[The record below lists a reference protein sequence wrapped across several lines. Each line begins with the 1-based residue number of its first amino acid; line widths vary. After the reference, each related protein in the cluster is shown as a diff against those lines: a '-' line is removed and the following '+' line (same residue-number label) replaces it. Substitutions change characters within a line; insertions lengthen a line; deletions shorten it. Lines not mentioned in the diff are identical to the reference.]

1 MKRPVS
7 QTEIW
12 QRLSLPLAMI
22 LMVITICSG
31 LAVPAKAAD
40 KENQERRFLYVASP
54 GVRNYLQHGGHGI
67 LVFDIDQGHQFVKRI
82 PLAGLDEKKRPLNVK
97 GICANAGTGR
107 VYVSTLRHLMCVN
120 LVTDKLLWERT
131 YEFGCDRMSMSP
143 DGKVI
148 YQPSLEKD
156 VWYVLDAA
164 SGDELGRITPKSGA
178 HNTVYGLDGS
188 AVYLA
193 GLRSPLLTVAETKTH
208 TAARTIGPFSDRIRP
223 FTVNGPQTYCFVNI
237 NNLLGFEIGD
247 LKTGKMIHRIEVQ
260 GFKKGRVKR
269 HGCPSHGIG
278 MTPDEKEI
286 WLTDGANSQLHVF
299 DGTVMP
305 PKQLASIK
313 LRDQPGW
320 VTFSLDGTLA
330 YPSTGDVID
339 VKRRKIITQLTD
351 EEGRE
356 VQSEKMLEIDFL
368 GSRPIRSGDQFGIGR
383 RQP

>member
-1 MKRPVS
+1 MKRPV
-7 QTEIW
+7 TKTARC
-12 QRLSLPLAMI
+12 QRLLLPLGT
-22 LMVITICSG
+22 V
-31 LAVPAKAAD
+31 LAVFYLWGVLTVDVKAAD
-40 KENQERRFLYVASP
+40 EAKKERRLLYVASP

-67 LVFDIDQGHQFVKRI
+67 LVFDMDQGHQFVKRI

-97 GICANAGTGR
+97 GICASARTGR
-107 VYVSTLRHLMCVN
+107 AYVSTLRHLMCVD

-131 YEFGCDRMSMSP
+131 YEYGCDRMSMSP

-164 SGDELGRITPKSGA
+164 TGAEIGRITPKSGA

-223 FTVNGPQTYCFVNI
+223 FTVNGPQTFCFVNI
-237 NNLLGFEIGD
+237 NNLLGFEVGD
-247 LKTGKMIHRIEVQ
+247 LKTGKMIHRVEVQ
-260 GFKKGRVKR
+260 GFEKGRVKR

-278 MTPDEKEI
+278 LTPDEKEI
-286 WLTDGANSQLHVF
+286 WVTDGANSHLHIF
-299 DGTVMP
+299 DASVMP
-305 PKQLASIK
+305 PKQLASIR

-339 VKRRKIITQLTD
+339 VETRKIIKQLTD

-383 RQP
+383 QQP